1 MQAGDRHSRGSV
13 YIGALVALAILGVML
28 SQFGVL
34 WATQD
39 RRAREA
45 DLLAHGNEIR
55 RAIGAYYDANP
66 AGQYPK
72 RLDELVLD
80 PRQPVVA
87 RYLRRAWRDPLP
99 KGGEWG
105 IVPGPDNGIVGVYSQ
120 APRHPASRGRL
131 YAGKRRVCRQGQ
143 LPGVDLCPPAGSKLT
158 GGRRH
163 PCIGVFP
170 SKCTGT
176 VPFADRRLIP

>member
-1 MQAGDRHSRGSV
+1 MTGPIMRAGDRRSHGSV
-13 YIGALVALAILGVML
+13 YIGALVALTILGVML

-55 RAIGAYYDANP
+55 RAIGAYYDASP

-72 RLDELVLD
+72 SLDELVLD

-87 RYLRRAWRDPLP
+87 RYLRRAWRDPLTE
-99 KGGEWG
+99 GGEWG
-105 IVPGPDNGIVGVYSQ
+105 IVPGPDNGIVGVPATRSGSLSINRKETDQ
-120 APRHPASRGRL
+120 RPPASL
-131 YAGKRRVCRQGQ
+131 YRRISVEVYRY
-143 LPGVDLCPPAGSKLT
+143 
-158 GGRRH
+158 
-163 PCIGVFP
+163 
-170 SKCTGT
+170 CT
-176 VPFADRRLIP
+176 VS

>member
-1 MQAGDRHSRGSV
+1 MRAGDRRSHGSV

-28 SQFGVL
+28 SQFGLL

-80 PRQPVVA
+80 PRQPVVV
-87 RYLRRAWRDPLP
+87 RYLRRAWRDPLTE
-99 KGGEWG
+99 GGEWG
-105 IVPGPDNGIVGVYSQ
+105 IDPRIGQRHRRRVQPGP
-120 APRHPASRGRL
+120 RHAAARGRL
-131 YAGKRRVCRQGQ
+131 CARQRRVCRQGQ
-143 LPGVDLCPPAGSKLT
+143 LSGVDLCP
-158 GGRRH
+158 
-163 PCIGVFP
+163 
-170 SKCTGT
+170 
-176 VPFADRRLIP
+176 

>member
-1 MQAGDRHSRGSV
+1 MRAGDWRGRGSV

-28 SQFGVL
+28 GQFGTL
-34 WATQD
+34 WATQE

-55 RAIGAYYDANP
+55 RAIGRYYDASP

-72 RLDELVLD
+72 SLDDLVLD

-99 KGGEWG
+99 PGGEWG

-120 APRHPASRGRL
+120 APGVPLRVAGFAPANAAF
-131 YAGKRRVCRQGQ
+131 AGK
-143 LPGVDLCPPAGSKLT
+143 GSYQAWMFVHK
-158 GGRRH
+158 
-163 PCIGVFP
+163 PEEN
-170 SKCTGT
+170 
-176 VPFADRRLIP
+176 